1 MHIAGQPNWSHLTHR
16 DTGVARTIMSDAATI
31 EETPDAA
38 PRLLREDRGAV
49 ATLTLNRPAQ
59 MNVLSSEM
67 LGALQSALDDIAGD
81 PSVRVVVLAANGKA
95 FCTGHNLKDMR
106 ANYTPDYQ
114 NQLFATCSNV
124 MLSILRLPQ
133 PVIAKVQG
141 MATAA
146 GCQLVATCDLAVA
159 AHSAKF
165 GTSGINNG
173 LFCSTPGVAVGRN
186 LSRKHAMEMLLT
198 GDFIDPDRAEQI
210 GLINQVVPDN
220 ALDTTV
226 DALADKL
233 AAKSAYGL
241 TLGKQAFYRQLEM
254 GITDAYAF
262 TGAEMARNVMDR
274 DAAEGFDAFI
284 EKRAPVWDQ
293 SPRDEPDAED

>member
-1 MHIAGQPNWSHLTHR
+1 
-16 DTGVARTIMSDAATI
+16 MSDAATI
-31 EETPDAA
+31 QKTHDKTPH
-38 PRLLREDRGAV
+38 LLREDNGGI
-49 ATLTLNRPAQ
+49 ATLTLNRATQ

-67 LGALQSALDDIAGD
+67 LDALQSALDDIASD

-106 ANYTPDYQ
+106 ANYTLEYQ

-141 MATAA
+141 LATAA

-159 AHSAKF
+159 TKSASF

-198 GDFIDPDRAEQI
+198 GDFVDPQRAEHI
-210 GLINQVVPDN
+210 GLINHVVADDE
-220 ALDTTV
+220 LDAAV

-241 TLGKQAFYRQLEM
+241 RLGKQGFYRQLEM

-262 TGAEMARNVMDR
+262 AGAEMARNVMDR

-284 EKRAPVWDQ
+284 EKRSPVWDQ
-293 SPRDEPDAED
+293 SPRDKDED

>member
-1 MHIAGQPNWSHLTHR
+1 
-16 DTGVARTIMSDAATI
+16 MSDAATI
-31 EETPDAA
+31 GGRSNEA
-38 PRLLREDRGAV
+38 PHLLREDKGGV
-49 ATLTLNRPAQ
+49 ATLTLNRPTQ
-59 MNVLSSEM
+59 MNVLSSEI
-67 LGALQSALDDIAGD
+67 LGALQSALDDIAAD
-81 PSVRVVVLAANGKA
+81 PSVRVVVLAATGKA

-106 ANYTPDYQ
+106 ANYTHDYQ
-114 NQLFATCSNV
+114 TQLFATCSNV

-141 MATAA
+141 LATAA

-159 AHSAKF
+159 AQSASF

-186 LSRKHAMEMLLT
+186 LSRKHALEMLLT
-198 GDFIDPDRAEQI
+198 GDFIDPTRAEKI
-210 GLINQVVPDN
+210 GLINQVVADDELNN
-220 ALDTTV
+220 AV
-226 DALADKL
+226 DALAVKL
-233 AAKSAYGL
+233 AAKSAFGL
-241 TLGKQAFYRQLEM
+241 TLGKQGFYRQLEM
-254 GITDAYAF
+254 GVSDAYAF

-293 SPRDEPDAED
+293 SARNEPDTED

>member
-1 MHIAGQPNWSHLTHR
+1 
-16 DTGVARTIMSDAATI
+16 MSEAATRNQ
-31 EETPDAA
+31 TPDAA
-38 PRLLREDRGAV
+38 PHLLREDRGAV
-49 ATLTLNRPAQ
+49 AELTLNRPAQ
-59 MNVLSSEM
+59 MNVLSTEM
-67 LGALQSALDDIAGD
+67 LGSLQAALDDIAAD
-81 PSVRVVVLAANGKA
+81 AAVRAVILGANGKA

-106 ANYTPDYQ
+106 ANYTLEYQ

-159 AHSAKF
+159 AASAAF
-165 GTSGINNG
+165 GTTGINNG
-173 LFCSTPGVAVGRN
+173 LFCSTPGVAVSRN
-186 LSRKHAMEMLLT
+186 VSRKQAMEMLLT
-198 GDFIDPDRAEQI
+198 GDFIDPHRAEQI
-210 GLINQVVPDN
+210 GLINRVVADDE
-220 ALDTTV
+220 LDATV

-254 GITDAYAF
+254 GISDAYTFAS
-262 TGAEMARNVMDR
+262 AEMARNVMDR

-284 EKRAPVWDQ
+284 EKRAPEWDQ
-293 SPRDEPDAED
+293 SRRNETDSKD